1 MRTGLLCIATVTT
14 AALAV
19 SVAAAS
25 AGGEK
30 PIVVRD
36 GDIVM
41 KLNGGAWP
49 KALPKHRLAPVI
61 FRASGQIGT
70 ADGTHP
76 PALREVTL
84 DAGKAG
90 TIEANAFPKCSQ
102 GQLEATT
109 TRQAESKCGNAIVG
123 RGEASVEVAFPEQR
137 PFTARG
143 PLVIFNG
150 GQKGGESLLFIH
162 AYIAVPAPTAVIT
175 PVVTTRE
182 HKGPYRLHSVAR
194 IPVVAGGAGSATYF
208 SLKIDRR
215 GYLTANCGNGH
226 FSAHVTAR
234 FAGGSEL
241 AGGFQRPC
249 RATG

>member
-1 MRTGLLCIATVTT
+1 MGRRLLRIATVTT
-14 AALAV
+14 VAVTGFVATAA
-19 SVAAAS
+19 

-36 GDIVM
+36 GNIVM

-49 KALPKHRLAPVI
+49 RALPKRRLAPVS

-76 PALREVTL
+76 PALREATL

-109 TRQAESKCGNAIVG
+109 TKQAESKCGDAIVG
-123 RGEASVEVAFPEQR
+123 RGETRVEVAFPEQK
-137 PFTARG
+137 PFTAQG

-182 HKGPYRLHSVAR
+182 HKGPYRLHSLAR
-194 IPVVAGGAGSATYF
+194 IPSVAGGAGSVTYF

-226 FSAHVTAR
+226 FSAYVTAT
-234 FAGGSEL
+234 FAGGGEV

-249 RATG
+249 RAIG